1 MSHHKHRNPYPTL
14 ATPFRIGTVEIKNR
28 FCMAPMGGAQLFNPT
43 GGFTHEAIE
52 YYALRARGGFGLI
65 FTGATTTDDQVDP
78 FCALGPAILA
88 NPAAYIDT
96 SAELN
101 ERCGAYG
108 AKVFSMISMGLGRN
122 YPLLPAPSPDPV
134 WGTADQLSPE
144 LTVDQIKTKIDL
156 MVKSAAV
163 AKQAGY
169 AGVEIHAMHWGYL
182 LDQFG
187 MAMTNTR
194 GDEWGGP
201 LENRLRCARLIV
213 EGIKETCGAEWPVTM
228 RLGIKSFVKDWNTAT
243 LTGEDEKGRTLEE
256 GVEICKL
263 LESYGYDGLSIDTG
277 TYDSYYYACP
287 PMYMPKGFFVELAA
301 KATAAVSIPTMGAG
315 RMDDAAIAEKAVAE
329 GALTAVSL
337 ARQSLA
343 DPSYPNKVLSGHE
356 EQVRPCIACNI
367 GCIERLGAGVPCS
380 CAVNPQAQ
388 REVRM
393 AYKPVFRERD
403 VLVVGGGVAGMEAA
417 RVAALRGHDVD
428 LYEAA
433 DHLGG
438 ELVVAGSHSFKR
450 EIAELNEWYRHTLD
464 HLDVDVHLG
473 KRMDAEA
480 ILAKGADVVVLAT
493 GAEPTIPAVPGAD
506 DPKVI
511 DSITAL
517 ECPERVGESVIVV
530 GGGSVGCECALG
542 WAQEGKTV
550 TVVEMLP
557 QIMAAGAPAPV
568 MNAQMMVDLLAY
580 HDVRVMTGTKLVR
593 IEEGAA
599 YVEDGEVETKLEA
612 DTIVMA
618 VGLKPRASMA
628 AELQAAGQTTYVIGD
643 ERRVGTILTSVWD
656 GFEVGN
662 NI

>member
-1 MSHHKHRNPYPTL
+1 MSSHERHCPYPIL
-14 ATPFRIGTVEIKNR
+14 ATPFKIRDVTIKNR

-52 YYALRARGGFGLI
+52 YYARRARGGFGLI
-65 FTGATTTDDQVDP
+65 FTGATTTDDKVDP

-96 SAELN
+96 STELN
-101 ERCGAYG
+101 ERCGAYD
-108 AKVFSMISMGLGRN
+108 AKVFAMISMGLGRN
-122 YPLLPAPSPDPV
+122 YPYLPAPSPDPV
-134 WGTADQLSPE
+134 WGTTDMRSPE

-156 MVKSAAV
+156 MIQSAAV

-169 AGVEIHAMHWGYL
+169 AGIEIHAMHWGYL

-201 LENRLRCARLIV
+201 LENRLRAARLIV
-213 EGIKETCGAEWPVTM
+213 EGIKQTCGEAWPVTM

-243 LTGEDEKGRTLEE
+243 LTGEDERGRTLEE

-329 GALTAVSL
+329 GALTAISL

-343 DPSYPNKVLSGHE
+343 DPDYPNKVLSGRESH
-356 EQVRPCIACNI
+356 VRPCIACNI
-367 GCIERLGAGVPCS
+367 GCIQRLGDGVPCS

-388 REVRM
+388 RELRM
-393 AYKPVFRERD
+393 AYKPVFREKD

-428 LYEAA
+428 LYEAKDA
-433 DHLGG
+433 LGG
-438 ELVVAGSHSFKR
+438 ELVVAGSHSFKH
-450 EIAELNEWYRHTLD
+450 EIAELNEWYQHMLD
-464 HLDVDVHLG
+464 HLDVDVHLS
-473 KRMDAEA
+473 KAMDVES
-480 ILAKGADVVVLAT
+480 ICKKKPDVVILAT
-493 GAEPTIPAVPGAD
+493 GAEPTIPPVPGTD
-506 DPKVI
+506 DPKAV

-517 ECPERVGESVIVV
+517 EQPEKVGSSVIVV

-542 WAQEGKTV
+542 WAQEGKKV

-557 QIMAAGAPAPV
+557 KIMAAGAPAPA
-568 MNAQMMVDLLAY
+568 MNAQMMGDLLAY
-580 HDVRVMTGTKLVR
+580 HDVEVLTSAKLNR
-593 IEEGAA
+593 IEDGRAIVEVDGA
-599 YVEDGEVETKLEA
+599 ERTLEA

-618 VGLKPRASMA
+618 VGLRPRASMA
-628 AELQAAGQTTYVIGD
+628 AELQAAGQTVYVIGD